1 MKIMKRLIL
10 LALLMALLATGASAA
25 RMASPRWK
33 RIIGAQ
39 PVPTAQ
45 PVVVSN
51 PSSDEEA
58 LVNQVNAERAKYG
71 LGTLRVDGELTRAA
85 QVRAREIVQKF
96 SHTRPDG
103 TAWNTVSA
111 SAYGENI
118 AVGQR
123 TVDKVM
129 AAWLT
134 SKGHRENIL
143 RASYGSMG
151 VCRYV
156 SGGVTY
162 WVQLFGK

>member
-1 MKIMKRLIL
+1 MKVMKRL
-10 LALLMALLATGASAA
+10 ALLLLIAAMLATGASAA

-33 RIIGAQ
+33 RMISVQ
-39 PVPTAQ
+39 PIQTAQ
-45 PVVVSN
+45 PISVSS
-51 PSSDEEA
+51 PSNAEEE
-58 LVNQVNAERAKYG
+58 LVAQVNAERAKYG
-71 LGTLRVDGELTRAA
+71 LGALRVDDELTRAA

-103 TAWNTVSA
+103 SAWNTVSA

-143 RASYGSMG
+143 RASYGSIG
-151 VCRYV
+151 VCRYI